1 MNSDD
6 IKLNGFIEL
15 PATIEELESE
25 LLKEKSLRIRPKN
38 EAELLRAIMMR
49 LAKVDLEIDR
59 SLENGEITEAEAEEL
74 RNKYIKGLLE
84 EQFG

>member
-6 IKLNGFIEL
+6 IKLDGFIEL
-15 PATIEELESE
+15 PGTVEELEAE
-25 LLKEKSLRIRPKN
+25 LSREERLGIHPKN

-59 SLENGEITEAEAEEL
+59 ILENGEITETEAEEL
-74 RNKYIKGLLE
+74 RNKYIKEFLE
-84 EQFG
+84 EKLA

>member
-15 PATIEELESE
+15 PATIEGLEAE
-25 LLKEKSLRIRPKN
+25 LLKEESWGIHPKN
-38 EAELLRAIMMR
+38 EAELLRAIIMR

-59 SLENGEITEAEAEEL
+59 SLENGEITETEAEEL
-74 RNKYIKGLLE
+74 RNKYIKGFLE
-84 EQFG
+84 EKLG

>member
-1 MNSDD
+1 MNTDD

-15 PATIEELESE
+15 PGTVEELEAE
-25 LLKEKSLRIRPKN
+25 LLREESLGITSRN
-38 EAELLRAIMMR
+38 EAELMRAIMMR
-49 LAKVDLEIDR
+49 LVKVDLEIDR

-74 RNKYIKGLLE
+74 RDKYIKGFLE

>member
-1 MNSDD
+1 MNSDN
-6 IKLNGFIEL
+6 IKLNGFVEL
-15 PATIEELESE
+15 PATVEELEAE
-25 LLKEKSLRIRPKN
+25 LLKEESSGTHPKN

-49 LAKVDLEIDR
+49 LAKVDLDIDR

-74 RNKYIKGLLE
+74 RNKYIKGFLE

>member
-6 IKLNGFIEL
+6 IKLDDFIEL
-15 PATIEELESE
+15 PGIVEELEAE
-25 LLKEKSLRIRPKN
+25 LSREERLGIHPKN
-38 EAELLRAIMMR
+38 EAELLRAVMIR

-59 SLENGEITEAEAEEL
+59 SVENGEITEAAAEEL
-74 RNKYIKGLLE
+74 RNKYIKGFLE